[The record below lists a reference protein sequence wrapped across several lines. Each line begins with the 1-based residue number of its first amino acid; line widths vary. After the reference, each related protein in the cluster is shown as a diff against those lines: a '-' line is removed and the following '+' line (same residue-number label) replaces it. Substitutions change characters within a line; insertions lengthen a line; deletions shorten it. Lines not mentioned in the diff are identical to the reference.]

1 MSETNEPREPD
12 IVDRVL
18 HSFDHVLDII
28 HDKVL
33 RPLLLAGRAIA
44 FGFIIVLAVVVLLT
58 VLVVGVVGD
67 TKLYGLANPSRLEV
81 YLPFRQSPSN
91 GMNRMQPYVPS
102 TFGNAISMYEPRGQ
116 I

>member
-12 IVDRVL
+12 LVDRAL
-18 HSFDHVLDII
+18 HSFDHVLDLF

-58 VLVVGVVGD
+58 VLVIGVVRLLNVYCFAGREW
-67 TKLYGLANPSRLEV
+67 LSYLVIGGLCLIGGFVLWRRRRPAALEK
-81 YLPFRQSPSN
+81 
-91 GMNRMQPYVPS
+91 
-102 TFGNAISMYEPRGQ
+102 
-116 I
+116 

>member
-18 HSFDHVLDII
+18 HSFDHII

-58 VLVVGVVGD
+58 VLVIGVVRLLNVYCFAGREW
-67 TKLYGLANPSRLEV
+67 LSYLVIGGLCLIGGLVIWRRRRPANIER
-81 YLPFRQSPSN
+81 
-91 GMNRMQPYVPS
+91 
-102 TFGNAISMYEPRGQ
+102 
-116 I
+116 